1 MRPAALVALA
11 VLAALALLLYYSA
24 ELASRGEYGAEF
36 VWTASGLVVLGIS
49 SLFLVNAA
57 TAKA

>member
-11 VLAALALLLYYSA
+11 VFAALVLLLYYSM
-24 ELASRGEYGAEF
+24 ELSARGEYGAEF
-36 VWTASGLVVLGIS
+36 VWTSSGLVVLGLS

-57 TAKA
+57 KA